1 MSVETGLERP
11 VSQRSLS
18 VTRNSSFKGLKL
30 NVGGLFSRVVSAISG
45 LSGKNAELISQY
57 LFLCMALFNP
67 EVTSYQVLHEETI
80 FTSQHMSWEE

>member
-45 LSGKNAELISQY
+45 LSGKNAELISIS
-57 LFLCMALFNP
+57 FPLCGSVQSRSDLLSDSA
-67 EVTSYQVLHEETI
+67 
-80 FTSQHMSWEE
+80 

>member
-57 LFLCMALFNP
+57 LFFPLCGSVQSRSDLLSGPA
-67 EVTSYQVLHEETI
+67 
-80 FTSQHMSWEE
+80 